1 MGSPFQQQSNA
12 YTDSFTNLYTDDL
25 PFDELC
31 LDLTDPQL
39 DKMLINSLESD
50 KAYWNRKPWKLQDTD
65 IKNVEFLLGEQ
76 LNHKDFLKSDVKYVD
91 NRLLASVRAILAY
104 VTGQLAVPSVVP
116 SKSDEIYL
124 KAARDIGSAL
134 YQHALDNKV
143 DIKVRAAVLNLISR
157 KRGYLKLRWCE
168 DAGMQGDIITEVVNP
183 EDIVIDQTAGFLDN
197 PRKIYHRVGCTID
210 ELCGKFP
217 DKKDEILQSYSI
229 QRGTHSQLS
238 KYVTHWECWFTY
250 TGKDDKG
257 NNVPK
262 EGVAWFI
269 PEKHIILDKKPNP
282 NWLYFATKKKEKQAN
297 VLFTAPKP
305 FVNFNY
311 INLGKSYIDETCL
324 VEQAMP
330 QQEMLNRRGRQ
341 IWENADYVNGRWVA
355 NKNAFSQED
364 AQKLVNK
371 GSKTVALVDSDDV
384 SKAFANVAS
393 APLPSYVE
401 NTLYDARAEI
411 DKIMGTPDQF
421 SGTDPKS
428 KNKTLGQD
436 MMIKQQ
442 AGALQDDLVR
452 SIANGMESY
461 YKLLLQMMRVY
472 YTDDYWFQTKG
483 GDGKY
488 QFIMLNGNKID
499 SNVKVGIE
507 VDSTLPLDKQLIRN
521 TAMALWSAG
530 QAIDYRSLMED
541 LGLPN
546 PEVRTERY
554 LRSKTDPVGF
564 LNSVEMSQ
572 IDTDAESDIQLLLAG
587 REPEER
593 DDYPQPYFDYYNKVM
608 ASNRFQKMDIKDQ
621 QKITAFLMVIQH
633 AAMQSLNLQESV
645 APPEIDPMTG
655 QPVAPQVPGQI
666 PGQPPMPPGG
676 QQTPNIPNAVNEAPP
691 TPPAPVVNQNPV
703 PPGM

>member
-1 MGSPFQQQSNA
+1 
-12 YTDSFTNLYTDDL
+12 
-25 PFDELC
+25 
-31 LDLTDPQL
+31 
-39 DKMLINSLESD
+39 
-50 KAYWNRKPWKLQDTD
+50 
-65 IKNVEFLLGEQ
+65 
-76 LNHKDFLKSDVKYVD
+76 
-91 NRLLASVRAILAY
+91 
-104 VTGQLAVPSVVP
+104 
-116 SKSDEIYL
+116 
-124 KAARDIGSAL
+124 
-134 YQHALDNKV
+134 
-143 DIKVRAAVLNLISR
+143 
-157 KRGYLKLRWCE
+157 
-168 DAGMQGDIITEVVNP
+168 
-183 EDIVIDQTAGFLDN
+183 
-197 PRKIYHRVGCTID
+197 
-210 ELCGKFP
+210 
-217 DKKDEILQSYSI
+217 
-229 QRGTHSQLS
+229 
-238 KYVTHWECWFTY
+238 
-250 TGKDDKG
+250 
-257 NNVPK
+257 
-262 EGVAWFI
+262 
-269 PEKHIILDKKPNP
+269 
-282 NWLYFATKKKEKQAN
+282 
-297 VLFTAPKP
+297 
-305 FVNFNY
+305 
-311 INLGKSYIDETCL
+311 
-324 VEQAMP
+324 
-330 QQEMLNRRGRQ
+330 
-341 IWENADYVNGRWVA
+341 
-355 NKNAFSQED
+355 
-364 AQKLVNK
+364 
-371 GSKTVALVDSDDV
+371 
-384 SKAFANVAS
+384 
-393 APLPSYVE
+393 
-401 NTLYDARAEI
+401 
-411 DKIMGTPDQF
+411 
-421 SGTDPKS
+421 
-428 KNKTLGQD
+428 
-436 MMIKQQ
+436 
-442 AGALQDDLVR
+442 
-452 SIANGMESY
+452 
-461 YKLLLQMMRVY
+461 MRVY